1 MLTLFLVC
9 LIIGGGLLAFSLLSG
24 SHDNSTM
31 EHSGE
36 FQTDSEIDVHTEI
49 ASESGVSTGHITSE
63 ISPSHSTDASE
74 TVKFFSIRNF
84 IYFLTFFGLTGTLLT
99 LFEINTLISFLSSLG
114 IGILSYL
121 FGFKLMKYFKASE
134 TGEIMNVYNLIGRT
148 AKVEIDIIEGNKGKI
163 VVNFGGKL
171 IELVAVKSDTAGY
184 ESLKSGEE
192 VLITDIQQN
201 IAIVDKI
208 DF

>member
-24 SHDNSTM
+24 THDDTTID
-31 EHSGE
+31 HSGE
-36 FQTDSEIDVHTEI
+36 LQIEHELDYTTDANADVHFSSQDLTQVNTHNIDVT
-49 ASESGVSTGHITSE
+49 
-63 ISPSHSTDASE
+63 E
-74 TVKFFSIRNF
+74 TVKFFSLRNL

-99 LFEINTLISFLSSLG
+99 LFNINSIITLLSSLG

-121 FGFKLMKYFKASE
+121 FGFKLMKYFKSSE
-134 TGEIMNVYNLIGRT
+134 TGEIVNIYNLIGRT
-148 AKVEIDIIEGNKGKI
+148 AKVEIDIVGSNKGKI
-163 VVNFGGKL
+163 LVNAGGRF
-171 IELVAVKSDTAGY
+171 IELIAMKSEGNEA
-184 ESLKSGEE
+184 ESIKSGEE

-201 IAIVDKI
+201 IAIVEKI